1 MKLDEIYSGLEA
13 AGLTDVIAGI
23 KNHISGLNSESAGHR
38 KRAEDYASE
47 RDSFKSQFETVK
59 NGGSIE
65 MLTLKTRLETLEKT
79 VTEKEKLLIE
89 KQNETNS
96 IRVKTTLKEKLT
108 PLFDSASDLLALT
121 ATRDNLAVLDE
132 SGKIS
137 LKFGDK
143 VFDIEDINGLK
154 MLGSR
159 YGIPEMATVSKGKP
173 APVNG
178 NGNANIDKFKAMN
191 QTELMKY
198 AKQGATQENE
208 VLSFMQQNK

>member
-1 MKLDEIYSGLEA
+1 VKLDEIYSGLET

-47 RDSFKSQFETVK
+47 RDSFKNQFETVK
-59 NGGSIE
+59 NGGSLE

-79 VTEKEKLLIE
+79 VTEQDKLLIE
-89 KQNETNS
+89 TQ
-96 IRVKTTLKEKLT
+96 VKTTLKEKLT

-121 ATRDNLAVLDE
+121 ATRDNLAVIDDL
-132 SGKIS
+132 GKIS

-143 VFDIEDINGLK
+143 VFDIDDINGLK

-159 YGIPEMATVSKGKP
+159 YGVSEMATVSKGKP

-178 NGNANIDKFKAMN
+178 NGNADIDKFKAMN